1 MSDQLP
7 SKQLTPQPKNDWL
20 SLKAA
25 AEELAVHPTTLR
37 RWADGG
43 KIPVMVTPGGHRRF
57 ALIDIQNMTQSSL
70 MVRKPDQ
77 NTRIGNIWAET
88 AITVT
93 RQNVSAQ
100 PASWMSSLTE
110 SDRDK
115 HRKMGQ
121 QLMGLTLQF
130 IGAEIEDENILDETR
145 ALGTRYGQIG
155 REVGMSLTEALQ
167 AAMFFRDRMVES
179 ALQLPE
185 SAKIRPEA
193 NLRLLQRINT
203 LLNEVQLAIAS
214 EYE

>member
-1 MSDQLP
+1 MSNSNQPLP
-7 SKQLTPQPKNDWL
+7 AKKSWL

-25 AEELAVHPTTLR
+25 AEKLAVHPTTLR
-37 RWADGG
+37 RWADSG

-57 ALIDIQNMTQSSL
+57 SIEDINQLSRSSL
-70 MVRKPDQ
+70 SVRGGDK
-77 NTRIGNIWAET
+77 IGNVWAEK

-93 RQNVSAQ
+93 RQNISAQ
-100 PASWMSSLTE
+100 PATWMSSLTE

-130 IGAEIEDENILDETR
+130 IGSETEDEYILNETR

-155 REVGMSLTEALQ
+155 REIGMSLTEALQ

-179 ALQLPE
+179 ALQLPD
-185 SAKIRPEA
+185 SARIRPEA

-203 LLNEVQLAIAS
+203 LLNEVQLAIAA

>member
-1 MSDQLP
+1 AKKS
-7 SKQLTPQPKNDWL
+7 WL

-25 AEELAVHPTTLR
+25 AEKLAVHPTTLR
-37 RWADGG
+37 RWADSG

-57 ALIDIQNMTQSSL
+57 SIEDINQLSRSSL
-70 MVRKPDQ
+70 SVRGGDK
-77 NTRIGNIWAET
+77 IGNVWAEK

-93 RQNVSAQ
+93 RQNISAQ
-100 PASWMSSLTE
+100 PATWMSSLTE

-130 IGAEIEDENILDETR
+130 IGSETEDEYILNETR

-155 REVGMSLTEALQ
+155 REIGMSLTEALQ

-179 ALQLPE
+179 ALQLPD
-185 SAKIRPEA
+185 SARIRPEA

-203 LLNEVQLAIAS
+203 LLNEVQLAIAA

>member
-1 MSDQLP
+1 M
-7 SKQLTPQPKNDWL
+7 
-20 SLKAA
+20 
-25 AEELAVHPTTLR
+25 AVHPTTLR
-37 RWADGG
+37 RWADSG

-57 ALIDIQNMTQSSL
+57 SIEDIDRVSKRSL
-70 MVRKPDQ
+70 SIRGRDQ
-77 NTRIGNIWAET
+77 IKNAWAEK

-93 RQNVSAQ
+93 RQDISAQ
-100 PASWMSSLTE
+100 PASWMAGLTE

-130 IGAEIEDENILDETR
+130 IGANAADDENILKETR

-179 ALQLPE
+179 ALQLPD
-185 SAKIRPEA
+185 SARIRPEA

-203 LLNEVQLAIAS
+203 LLNEVQLAIAA

>member
-1 MSDQLP
+1 MPNPNHLP
-7 SKQLTPQPKNDWL
+7 LSKNGWL
-20 SLKAA
+20 SLKSA
-25 AEELAVHPTTLR
+25 AEKLAVHPTTLR
-37 RWADGG
+37 RWADSG

-57 ALIDIQNMTQSSL
+57 SIEDIDKASQRSL
-70 MVRKPDQ
+70 SVRGQDK
-77 NTRIGNIWAET
+77 IGNVWAET

-93 RQNVSAQ
+93 RQDISTQ
-100 PASWMSSLTE
+100 PASWMAALTE

-130 IGAEIEDENILDETR
+130 IGSETEDKNILNETR

-179 ALQLPE
+179 ALQLPD
-185 SAKIRPEA
+185 SARIRPEA

-203 LLNEVQLAIAS
+203 LLNEVQLAIAA

>member
-1 MSDQLP
+1 MSDQNLP
-7 SKQLTPQPKNDWL
+7 TKTKSGWL

-25 AEELAVHPTTLR
+25 AEKLAVHPTTLR
-37 RWADGG
+37 RWADSG

-57 ALIDIQNMTQSSL
+57 SIEDIDRVSKRSL
-70 MVRKPDQ
+70 SIRGRDQ
-77 NTRIGNIWAET
+77 IKNAWAEK

-93 RQNVSAQ
+93 RQDISAQ
-100 PASWMSSLTE
+100 PASWMAGLTE

-130 IGAEIEDENILDETR
+130 IGANAADDENILKETR

-179 ALQLPE
+179 ALQLPD
-185 SAKIRPEA
+185 SARIRPEA

-203 LLNEVQLAIAS
+203 LLNEVQLAIAA